1 MRIRCL
7 TGLGL
12 LIASGAVFGQ
22 TSSSAPTAKPAAR
35 GADTALL
42 VSVLNQRVSEVA
54 WEEEPFEK
62 VIDWLQTQGPI
73 NVVPHWKAM
82 ELEGITRDT
91 LVTVNLR
98 DTTVREVVNQAL
110 EWVREGTAVVTFQ
123 GTGNTLRI
131 STQNDFNR
139 EENFQVKVYDVTDI
153 LARIPDFRGAP
164 EIDIEAASQGGGGQG
179 GQTAQLFGGAGG
191 GGGDDDDQQTG
202 QEFEQTNPALDAL
215 RLVIEDTIAPT
226 TWDTYGGKASIRV
239 FNRQLIIRNS
249 IDVHEKIGG
258 RFVIE

>member
-1 MRIRCL
+1 MNLRFGCGAW
-7 TGLGL
+7 TGLIVTGL
-12 LIASGAVFGQ
+12 ALPGAAQV
-22 TSSSAPTAKPAAR
+22 TAPRLAR
-35 GADTALL
+35 GSDTALL

-153 LARIPDFRGAP
+153 LARIPDFRGAVR
-164 EIDIEAASQGGGGQG
+164 IDIETASQGTGQNASIFRGGPG
-179 GQTAQLFGGAGG
+179 GDDEGAAAGEVGIDDPQSAALQVLIEQTIEPASWIGYGGAG
-191 GGGDDDDQQTG
+191 
-202 QEFEQTNPALDAL
+202 
-215 RLVIEDTIAPT
+215 
-226 TWDTYGGKASIRV
+226 SIRV
-239 FNRQLIIRNS
+239 FNRQLVIRNS